1 MDAIRF
7 WTIAETVLSFLVPM
21 FIELGY
27 RGAGLSPQAI
37 ETMLEVAGFLWRDPA
52 GGPAA
57 KAGGAARAR
66 RRRTHRPPRRRPPAE
81 TAAKAGGDALDH
93 RHPSARRRPWNT

>member
-27 RGAGLSPQAI
+27 RGAGVSPQAI
-37 ETMLEVAGFLWRDPA
+37 ETMLEVAGL
-52 GGPAA
+52 
-57 KAGGAARAR
+57 
-66 RRRTHRPPRRRPPAE
+66 
-81 TAAKAGGDALDH
+81 L
-93 RHPSARRRPWNT
+93 

>member
-37 ETMLEVAGFLWRDPA
+37 ETLLAAAGLLARDPA

-57 KAGGAARAR
+57 TAGGDARPR
-66 RRRTHRPPRRRPPAE
+66 RRRPHRPPRRRPPAE
-81 TAAKAGGDALDH
+81 TAAKADGDAPDH

>member
-21 FIELGY
+21 LIELGY

-37 ETMLEVAGFLWRDPA
+37 ETMLEVAGL
-52 GGPAA
+52 
-57 KAGGAARAR
+57 
-66 RRRTHRPPRRRPPAE
+66 
-81 TAAKAGGDALDH
+81 L
-93 RHPSARRRPWNT
+93 